1 MRILLI
7 RHGDPD
13 YENDTLTEK
22 GCREAELL
30 AKRALS
36 LHMGK
41 CYVSPLGRAQRTA
54 LPSLEAAGCKAE
66 TVEWLQEF
74 PAKLDVNKAPEL
86 AEAYPDIEKEGETY
100 RPRIVWDMHRDI

>member
-74 PAKLDVNKAPEL
+74 PAKLDVKLRNLRKLIRILKKREKSIAQEL
-86 AEAYPDIEKEGETY
+86 CGI
-100 RPRIVWDMHRDI
+100 WHRDI

>member
-36 LHMGK
+36 AWKSTTYGTSVFRSGWMQSRNCGM
-41 CYVSPLGRAQRTA
+41 
-54 LPSLEAAGCKAE
+54 AAG
-66 TVEWLQEF
+66 VS
-74 PAKLDVNKAPEL
+74 
-86 AEAYPDIEKEGETY
+86 G
-100 RPRIVWDMHRDI
+100 

>member
-36 LHMGK
+36 LHMEEHN
-41 CYVSPLGRAQRTA
+41 GRHFR
-54 LPSLEAAGCKAE
+54 L
-66 TVEWLQEF
+66 
-74 PAKLDVNKAPEL
+74 
-86 AEAYPDIEKEGETY
+86 
-100 RPRIVWDMHRDI
+100 

>member
-36 LHMGK
+36 LQMLCFSAWKSTTYGTSVFRSGWMQSRN
-41 CYVSPLGRAQRTA
+41 CGM
-54 LPSLEAAGCKAE
+54 AAG
-66 TVEWLQEF
+66 VS
-74 PAKLDVNKAPEL
+74 
-86 AEAYPDIEKEGETY
+86 G
-100 RPRIVWDMHRDI
+100 